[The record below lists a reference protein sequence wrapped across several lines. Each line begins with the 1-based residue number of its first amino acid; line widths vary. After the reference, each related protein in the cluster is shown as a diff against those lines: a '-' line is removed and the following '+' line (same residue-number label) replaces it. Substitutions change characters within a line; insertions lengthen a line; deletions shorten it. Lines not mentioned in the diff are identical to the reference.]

1 MGIISIGKV
10 PRIGR
15 GQPVEFILM
24 LRPDLKADKLIKSR
38 RINAK
43 TGEGKRISDSEEAS
57 WACGECREWFGDS
70 CVFQRHWEVENG
82 VCSFIRDDEKK
93 EMNRF

>member
-43 TGEGKRISDSEEAS
+43 TGEGKE
-57 WACGECREWFGDS
+57 
-70 CVFQRHWEVENG
+70 FQILRKPVGHVVSAGGGLETPVYFRG
-82 VCSFIRDDEKK
+82 IGR
-93 EMNRF
+93 

>member
-43 TGEGKRISDSEEAS
+43 TREGKRI
-57 WACGECREWFGDS
+57 
-70 CVFQRHWEVENG
+70 
-82 VCSFIRDDEKK
+82 
-93 EMNRF
+93 

>member
-24 LRPDLKADKLIKSR
+24 LRPDKLIKSR

-43 TGEGKRISDSEEAS
+43 TREGKRI
-57 WACGECREWFGDS
+57 
-70 CVFQRHWEVENG
+70 
-82 VCSFIRDDEKK
+82 
-93 EMNRF
+93 